1 MEKQRTRILALQ
13 QSYFECYEVL
23 LEKFG
28 GKDFSGKEGWK
39 TLRDAGCKY
48 KIFHFLL
55 YNIFE
60 KVEKERGGVKY
71 QIFRIKSDLLV
82 VNACTRDL
90 AYMVNSFFK
99 EKQSTEDRRNRRRDA
114 SIASA
119 EFYVIDKQVEYFYKI
134 KKIEEKLQKKQ
145 QALQLIKQLIE

>member
-28 GKDFSGKEGWK
+28 GKDFSGKEGWR
-39 TLRDAGCKY
+39 TLRDAGYKY

-134 KKIEEKLQKKQ
+134 KKIERQLEKKR
-145 QALQLIKQLIE
+145 QALRLIKQLIK